1 MKNLFN
7 KTDIKWVRY
16 SDYTITEKAGVRYVT
31 PVNDST
37 YEIYNPT
44 ENAIKL
50 VTDILV
56 TGKKIRDIESIEEAE
71 NIILDFIRDYG
82 MLGIMVDVP
91 LNKDFAERELTM
103 LDTTPFST
111 SGIMSSVDYMQ
122 QFFVKKITN
131 KRAKQVNITADTAYT
146 LCFSVG
152 YCEQIAQIAEY
163 ITELYDVLNLS
174 IRYKNEKEAVSFMLN
189 DKLKTN
195 IRYSLSATD
204 KISIQYEFCSLI
216 AVINFTM
223 ANLLATEGSLLK
235 LCKHCGTPFYSENKK
250 SEFCSERCRN
260 QYNVYKSRA
269 KHSNLK
275 QHSNEI

>member
-1 MKNLFN
+1 MKELFN
-7 KTDIKWVRY
+7 KTDMQWVKY
-16 SDYTITEKAGVRYVT
+16 SDYTIIESDGVRYIT
-31 PVNDST
+31 PGNDSA

-44 ENAIKL
+44 DIAIKL

-56 TGKKIRDIESIEEAE
+56 TGKKIRESDSIEKAE
-71 NIILDFIRDYG
+71 NIVLDFIRNYG
-82 MLGIMVDVP
+82 MLGIMVDIP

-103 LDTTPFST
+103 LDTTSFST

-122 QFFVKKITN
+122 QFFVKKINN
-131 KRAKQVNITADTAYT
+131 KRAKRVDITTDTAYT

-152 YCEQIAQIAEY
+152 YCEQVAQIAEY
-163 ITELYDVLNLS
+163 ITELYDVFDLS
-174 IRYKNEKEAVSFMLN
+174 NRYKNEKETIPFMLN

-216 AVINFTM
+216 AIINFTM
-223 ANLLATEGSLLK
+223 ANLLAAESSPLK
-235 LCKHCGTPFYSENKK
+235 VCKHCETPFYSENKK

-269 KHSNLK
+269 KHGRPK
-275 QHSNEI
+275 KTQ

>member
-1 MKNLFN
+1 MKELFT
-7 KTDIKWVRY
+7 KTDMQWVRY
-16 SDYTITEKAGVRYVT
+16 SDYTIIESGGVRYIT

-44 ENAIKL
+44 DIAIKL

-56 TGKKIRDIESIEEAE
+56 TGKKIRESESIEEAE
-71 NIILDFIRDYG
+71 YIVLDFIRDYG
-82 MLGIMVDVP
+82 MLGIIVDIP

-122 QFFVKKITN
+122 QFFVKKINN
-131 KRAKQVNITADTAYT
+131 KRAKQVNITTNTAYT

-163 ITELYDVLNLS
+163 ITELYDVFDLP
-174 IRYKNEKEAVSFMLN
+174 IRYKNESEAVSFMLS

-195 IRYSLSATD
+195 IRYSISATD
-204 KISIQYEFCSLI
+204 KIGIQYEFCSLI
-216 AVINFTM
+216 AVINFTL
-223 ANLLATEGSLLK
+223 ANLLATESSPLK
-235 LCKHCGTPFYSENKK
+235 VCKHCGTPFYSENKK

-269 KHSNLK
+269 KHGRPK
-275 QHSNEI
+275 KTQ

>member
-1 MKNLFN
+1 MKKLFS
-7 KTDIKWVRY
+7 KTDMQWVRY
-16 SDYTITEKAGVRYVT
+16 SDYTIIERDGVRYIT
-31 PVNDST
+31 PVNNST

-44 ENAIKL
+44 DIAIKL

-56 TGKKIRDIESIEEAE
+56 TGKKIRDTESIEEAE
-71 NIILDFIRDYG
+71 NIALDFIRDYG
-82 MLGIMVDVP
+82 MLGIMVDIP

-122 QFFVKKITN
+122 QFFVKKINN
-131 KRAKQVNITADTAYT
+131 KRVKQVYITADTAYS

-163 ITELYDVLNLS
+163 ITELYDVFDLS
-174 IRYKNEKEAVSFMLN
+174 IRYKNEKEAVSFMIN

-204 KISIQYEFCSLI
+204 RISIQYEFCSLI
-216 AVINFTM
+216 SVINFTL
-223 ANLLATEGSLLK
+223 ANLLANESSPLK
-235 LCKHCGTPFYSENKK
+235 VCKHCGTPFYSENKK

-269 KHSNLK
+269 KHGRHK
-275 QHSNEI
+275 TAQ

>member
-7 KTDIKWVRY
+7 KTDMKWVRY
-16 SDYTITEKAGVRYVT
+16 SDYTIIESGGVRYIT

-56 TGKKIRDIESIEEAE
+56 TGKKIRESDSIEKAE
-71 NIILDFIRDYG
+71 NIVLDFIRDYG
-82 MLGIMVDVP
+82 MLGIMVDIP
-91 LNKDFAERELTM
+91 LNKDFADKELTM

-122 QFFVKKITN
+122 QFFVKKINN
-131 KRAKQVNITADTAYT
+131 KRAKQVDITSDTAYA

-152 YCEQIAQIAEY
+152 YCEQTAQIAEY
-163 ITELYDVLNLS
+163 ITELYDVLDLS
-174 IRYKNEKEAVSFMLN
+174 IRYKNEPEAVSFMLN

-204 KISIQYEFCSLI
+204 KIRIQYEFCSLI
-216 AVINFTM
+216 AVINFTL
-223 ANLLATEGSLLK
+223 ANLLATEGSPLK
-235 LCKHCGTPFYSENKK
+235 TCKHCGTPFYSKNKK

-269 KHSNLK
+269 KHSRHK
-275 QHSNEI
+275 TAQ

>member
-1 MKNLFN
+1 MKKLFS
-7 KTDIKWVRY
+7 KTDMQWVRY
-16 SDYTITEKAGVRYVT
+16 SDYTIIENGDVRYIT

-44 ENAIKL
+44 DIATEL
-50 VTDILV
+50 VTDILIA
-56 TGKKIRDIESIEEAE
+56 GKKIRESGSIEKAE
-71 NIILDFIRDYG
+71 NIVLDFIRDYG
-82 MLGIMVDVP
+82 MLGIMVDIP

-103 LDTTPFST
+103 LNTTSFST

-122 QFFVKKITN
+122 QFFVKKINN
-131 KRAKQVNITADTAYT
+131 KRAKQIDITADTAYT

-163 ITELYDVLNLS
+163 ITELYDVLDLS
-174 IRYKNEKEAVSFMLN
+174 IRYKNDPETVSFMMI
-189 DKLKTN
+189 DKLKTS

-223 ANLLATEGSLLK
+223 ANLLAAEGSPLK
-235 LCKHCGTPFYSENKK
+235 VCKHCGTPFYSENKRTD
-250 SEFCSERCRN
+250 FCSERCRN

-269 KHSNLK
+269 KHGRYK
-275 QHSNEI
+275 MTQ